1 MAGRITSGVTLKD
14 EKIQIKTISGDFKW
28 VSMSVYNYEIKDQRL
43 VSLVDITQE
52 KLVDTAKSEFVAL
65 ATHQLRTPISAIRW
79 NLELLQRNELFIST
93 IKNLGFLI

>member
-1 MAGRITSGVTLKD
+1 
-14 EKIQIKTISGDFKW
+14 
-28 VSMSVYNYEIKDQRL
+28 MSVYNYEIKDQRL

-79 NLELLQRNELFIST
+79 NLELLQ
-93 IKNLGFLI
+93 KNMKETKKNSW